1 MQLLLTFVYTICRC
15 NPHQQLGPKQLK
27 YGRMLRMLIFC
38 PFLLG
43 VAINA
48 VRRARQNPAF

>member
-27 YGRMLRMLIFC
+27 YGRMLLMLIFC